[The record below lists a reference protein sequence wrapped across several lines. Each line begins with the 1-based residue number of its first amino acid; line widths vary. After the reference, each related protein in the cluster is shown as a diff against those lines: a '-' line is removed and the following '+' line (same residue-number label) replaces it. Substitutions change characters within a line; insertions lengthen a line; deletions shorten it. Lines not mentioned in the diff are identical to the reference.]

1 MSQDEWLHTDHY
13 NYLTVPG
20 EMLFKLKYD
29 TGTRTHVSKLDII
42 AFTLVIK
49 IIFLIKILQSGQNN

>member
-29 TGTRTHVSKLDII
+29 TGTRTNVSKLDII
-42 AFTLVIK
+42 AFILVIK
-49 IIFLIKILQSGQNN
+49 IIFLIKILQSSQNN